1 MGLNGLNVN
10 TLKISDSIKYSATAA
25 AAPTPKGKE
34 KDGQGQVDHRSA
46 SHLKT
51 KQSGDTKQSS
61 TSSGSGSPSS
71 DNKPSPDKLL
81 QTYNALQQSV

>member
-1 MGLNGLNVN
+1 MELNGLNVN
-10 TLKISDSIKYSATAA
+10 TREISDIIKYSATAA
-25 AAPTPKGKE
+25 AAPSPKGKE

-61 TSSGSGSPSS
+61 TSSGSPSS

>member
-1 MGLNGLNVN
+1 MELNGLNVN
-10 TLKISDSIKYSATAA
+10 TREISDSIKYSATAA
-25 AAPTPKGKE
+25 AAPSPKGKE

-61 TSSGSGSPSS
+61 TSSGSPSS